1 MATVLEELLIALRV
15 EDGNLKAELAKIID
29 QARKAGGEGE
39 KALKPFETGLSRVA
53 AEARAGLRPLS
64 DYRDELKKQEAEL
77 KRVADAQDKNT
88 GEYRQT
94 VEQLTGVKREL
105 ASVNTELATHQTWF
119 DRIGN
124 RLTTFGGIL
133 SAGVTAP
140 LAILGGT
147 GVKSAMQLE
156 VFQKSLETLVGDADE
171 AKAVFEELYEF
182 DTKTTFSWPSL
193 TKATTLLSA
202 FNVEAHDLIP
212 TLGRLGDISAAV
224 QMDVAELADTYGRMK
239 VSGRVTMLELNQ
251 LMGRGI
257 PIVQELAKN
266 MGVNE
271 AAIKDMASTG
281 KLSFSDI
288 EKAFMTLTSEGGRF
302 HNMMQSQTDTT
313 QGRVMALR
321 KEFEQVTDQ
330 IGEALLPT
338 LDGLVDRARK
348 AVQWFVDLDE
358 DTQKLVINTGLFAA
372 ALGPLL
378 LGLGQVV
385 RVAGEL
391 RTAFVALRAAGLL
404 AMGPAGWIVLGVGVV
419 AGLALAFSGKPDSL
433 DKSLEKAREALAG
446 GDAKSLKSALDE
458 VIDKV
463 DGDVRT
469 VFKDLRDDLEKTGD
483 VGAAQALRIARAF
496 KYAQEIV
503 QAQQRLAE
511 AQARLAEAQTLAQ
524 TFTATGK
531 AVTPSGEVVFDTERE
546 ERALAEKLLNMG
558 ESEVVKAL
566 RFNNTTGIAS
576 LAGGASV
583 DDLALVPSM
592 VHDLIEAH
600 NARLEALTV
609 AVTDVTT
616 AVSAEQADV
625 DQAARELDELWAK
638 VNEPLDP
645 MKDKPDPGGD
655 NNGDGVKAP
664 AEVLAELEATRKR
677 ARGIALAHGETL
689 EALAAETQT
698 MIGAT
703 SKAIEGLIAASVDPQ
718 DEQVQKLVADLGTL
732 GEEADRL
739 KKALT
744 PIRLTANPTA
754 VVNPDV
760 AAGQQAIADYQS
772 ALAEID
778 VRRSLGL
785 LDEEAALQAHLNATQ
800 AVIDKM
806 VSLYGGLTAEQR
818 AFVTDATSDGAR
830 ITHELE
836 RLQTLAELQ
845 DQRRANQRAREVQL
859 QTEYDDDNA
868 VAEGV
873 MTPDEQKAWV
883 AAYRGAQAAAAKEK
897 RLAANAR
904 RQEALAVTAEA
915 HTLGVQITDAL
926 RAGSLEGLGDL
937 ETAVVA
943 KLDEY
948 ADSTLGTVFAGLL
961 TRVRAARAEVQ
972 EAQVEAARQSAI
984 TATTQEQFYL
994 HQNWRWSAAGA
1005 LDAYTHQAMLKGDR
1019 DNIRPLNGGVFAA
1032 LDEEQTAFVNKVRG
1046 ELGAAMDFAAQKAA
1060 LLGDAYDL
1068 PREQLRLMQTAIEKL
1083 VEEGKVDFSNPTVQL
1098 LAEDFRNLGH
1108 ALAEADENE
1117 KNAAERLQAFEDAMA
1132 FARDALG
1139 EMPGPL
1145 EQNIDL
1151 LKSYRAG
1158 LKMDEEGAAELAGE
1172 LDRLIAGLE
1181 RLKGIEDSGL
1191 RKFAGDLRDLSSVVP
1206 GLGSVFARAS
1216 ADVAEGLH
1224 KIAETDDKL
1233 EGTAQVISGVATA
1246 IEGIAAAAED
1256 GGLDGNQVLELIGG
1270 IASVAGEAIGALTG
1284 IPGLGKVVASAFQ
1297 LVTAV
1302 VGDLGNGLQ
1311 EIQDQVDETVKSTP
1325 LLARETLDAFAHEYT
1340 RRVSR
1345 GGIAGSF
1352 GATKAELDEEAF
1364 DAAVNLAGT
1373 FANTM
1378 ATALA
1383 AADYAKSA
1391 DLGFKNLI
1399 RDQLIEAF
1407 ILSPEVQAQIKAMVD
1422 FWKEAWE
1429 DGNLTDDERKRWE
1442 ALKQGLIASGE
1453 ATREQLKELGLL
1465 EDEETKKARTG
1476 GARITDLTGPA
1487 RDHFS
1492 DLLAP
1497 LRHLGAQ
1504 LTELQGIRGIL
1515 DARLPAWNGPMQTPR
1530 GGGNITIDKV
1540 VIEGSSVKDART
1552 LFDEL
1557 SRVAERIKRGR

>member
-77 KRVADAQDKNT
+77 RRVADAQDKNS

-94 VEQLTGVKREL
+94 VEQLTNVKREL
-105 ASVNTELATHQTWF
+105 VSVNGELASHETRF
-119 DRIGN
+119 DKLGG

-156 VFQKSLETLVGDADE
+156 VFQKSLETLIGDAGD
-171 AKAVFEELYEF
+171 AKQVFEELYEF

-193 TKATTLLSA
+193 TKATTLLAA
-202 FNVEAHDLIP
+202 FNVESQDLIP

-224 QMDVAELADTYGRMK
+224 NMNIDELAEIYGKAK
-239 VSGRVTMLELNQ
+239 VQGRLFMEDINQ
-251 LMGRGI
+251 LSGRGI
-257 PIVQELAKN
+257 PIIQELAKQF
-266 MGVNE
+266 GVTE
-271 AAIKDMASTG
+271 DQVRGLVSEG
-281 KLSFSDI
+281 KVGFADI
-288 EKAFMTLTSEGGRF
+288 ELAFATMTNEGGRF
-302 HNMMQSQTDTT
+302 FKMMESQTDTT

-378 LGLGQVV
+378 VGLGQAV
-385 RVAGEL
+385 RVAGQL

-419 AGLALAFSGKPDSL
+419 AGLAYAFSGKPDSL
-433 DKSLEKAREALAG
+433 DKSLEKASAALAG
-446 GDAKSLKSALDE
+446 GDSKSLKSALDE

-503 QAQQRLAE
+503 QAQQRLTE

-583 DDLALVPSM
+583 DDLALMPSM

-625 DQAARELDELWAK
+625 DQAARELNELWAK
-638 VNEPLDP
+638 VNVPLDP
-645 MKDKPDPGGD
+645 IGDKPNADE
-655 NNGDGVKAP
+655 DGVPGVPSPPVVEEQAEQVIGILNNLNADITELQRKRMQATSAEDILGYDQQIAQKR
-664 AEVLAELEATRKR
+664 AEVEYWENFSRRDLSVTPTAGVSVNARPIPEAAVSAVVRD
-677 ARGIALAHGETL
+677 
-689 EALAAETQT
+689 
-698 MIGAT
+698 
-703 SKAIEGLIAASVDPQ
+703 SVGLPPAVAQ
-718 DEQVQKLVADLGTL
+718 ALVAEFDLSIRDV
-732 GEEADRL
+732 ERL
-739 KKALT
+739 SSAAWE
-744 PIRLTANPTA
+744 RYWTANSEE
-754 VVNPDV
+754 DRRRFR
-760 AAGQQAIADYQS
+760 QE
-772 ALAEID
+772 AE
-778 VRRSLGL
+778 
-785 LDEEAALQAHLNATQ
+785 HW
-800 AVIDKM
+800 
-806 VSLYGGLTAEQR
+806 
-818 AFVTDATSDGAR
+818 DAMKV
-830 ITHELE
+830 ELE
-836 RLQTLAELQ
+836 RPF
-845 DQRRANQRAREVQL
+845 
-859 QTEYDDDNA
+859 
-868 VAEGV
+868 
-873 MTPDEQKAWV
+873 TPRKLPGATPV
-883 AAYRGAQAAAAKEK
+883 AALPQA
-897 RLAANAR
+897 
-904 RQEALAVTAEA
+904 RQLAVTPY
-915 HTLGVQITDAL
+915 
-926 RAGSLEGLGDL
+926 
-937 ETAVVA
+937 AV
-943 KLDEY
+943 LPE
-948 ADSTLGTVFAGLL
+948 
-961 TRVRAARAEVQ
+961 
-972 EAQVEAARQSAI
+972 ARQ
-984 TATTQEQFYL
+984 L
-994 HQNWRWSAAGA
+994 
-1005 LDAYTHQAMLKGDR
+1005 AM
-1019 DNIRPLNGGVFAA
+1019 PSPFAQI
-1032 LDEEQTAFVNKVRG
+1032 DKEQTAFVNKVRG
-1046 ELGAAMDFAAQKAA
+1046 ELAAAMDFAAQKAA

-1068 PREQLRLMQTAIEKL
+1068 PREQLRLMQGAIEKL

-1108 ALAEADENE
+1108 ALAGADENE
-1117 KNAAERLQAFEDAMA
+1117 KNAAERLQAFEGAMA

-1145 EQNIDL
+1145 EQNIEIL
-1151 LKSYRAG
+1151 QNYRDD
-1158 LKMDEEGAAELAGE
+1158 MDMSADGAEELAAA
-1172 LDRLIAGLE
+1172 LDRLIAGL
-1181 RLKGIEDSGL
+1181 LKMKGIEDSGL
-1191 RKFAGDLRDLSSVVP
+1191 RKFAGDLRTLSSVVP
-1206 GLGSVFARAS
+1206 GLGGVFARAS

-1233 EGTAQVISGVATA
+1233 EGTALVISGVATA

-1256 GGLDGNQVLELIGG
+1256 GGLDGKQVLELIGG

-1284 IPGLGKVVASAFQ
+1284 IPGLGKVVAAAFQ

-1429 DGNLTDDERKRWE
+1429 DGNLTDAERKRWE
-1442 ALKQGLIASGE
+1442 ALKQGLIESGRV
-1453 ATREQLKELGLL
+1453 TREQLKELGLL

-1504 LTELQGIRGIL
+1504 LTELQGIRGL
-1515 DARLPAWNGPMQTPR
+1515 LQDRLPKGSWGSSAASTN

-1540 VIEGSSVKDART
+1540 VIEGSSVKDARS

>member
-378 LGLGQVV
+378 LGLGQAV

-433 DKSLEKAREALAG
+433 DKSLEKASAALAG
-446 GDAKSLKSALDE
+446 GDSKSLKSALDE

-583 DDLALVPSM
+583 DDLALMPGM

-625 DQAARELDELWAK
+625 DQAARELNELWAK

-645 MKDKPDPGGD
+645 IGDKPNADE
-655 NNGDGVKAP
+655 DGVPGVPSPPVVEEQAEQVIGILNNLNADITELQRKRMQATSAEDILGYDQQIAQKR
-664 AEVLAELEATRKR
+664 AEVEYWENFSRRNLSVTATAELSVNARPIPEAAVSAVVRD
-677 ARGIALAHGETL
+677 
-689 EALAAETQT
+689 
-698 MIGAT
+698 
-703 SKAIEGLIAASVDPQ
+703 SVGLPPAVAQ
-718 DEQVQKLVADLGTL
+718 ALVAEFDLSIRDV
-732 GEEADRL
+732 ERL
-739 KKALT
+739 SSAAWE
-744 PIRLTANPTA
+744 RYRTANSEE
-754 VVNPDV
+754 DRRRFR
-760 AAGQQAIADYQS
+760 QE
-772 ALAEID
+772 AE
-778 VRRSLGL
+778 
-785 LDEEAALQAHLNATQ
+785 HW
-800 AVIDKM
+800 
-806 VSLYGGLTAEQR
+806 
-818 AFVTDATSDGAR
+818 DAMKV
-830 ITHELE
+830 ELE
-836 RLQTLAELQ
+836 RPFTPQELPG
-845 DQRRANQRAREVQL
+845 A
-859 QTEYDDDNA
+859 
-868 VAEGV
+868 
-873 MTPDEQKAWV
+873 TPV
-883 AAYRGAQAAAAKEK
+883 AALPQA
-897 RLAANAR
+897 
-904 RQEALAVTAEA
+904 RQLAVTPY
-915 HTLGVQITDAL
+915 
-926 RAGSLEGLGDL
+926 
-937 ETAVVA
+937 AV
-943 KLDEY
+943 LPE
-948 ADSTLGTVFAGLL
+948 
-961 TRVRAARAEVQ
+961 
-972 EAQVEAARQSAI
+972 ARQ
-984 TATTQEQFYL
+984 L
-994 HQNWRWSAAGA
+994 
-1005 LDAYTHQAMLKGDR
+1005 AM
-1019 DNIRPLNGGVFAA
+1019 PSPFAQI
-1032 LDEEQTAFVNKVRG
+1032 DEEQTAFVNKVRG
-1046 ELGAAMDFAAQKAA
+1046 ELAAAMDFAAQKAA

-1083 VEEGKVDFSNPTVQL
+1083 VEEGSNPTVQL